1 MFWEVLPLPFASL
14 WRLRLA
20 LAHAF
25 VPWECLRDE
34 LCPRK
39 GWRTHMCTWMVA
51 SMCVFGGSGDFVCVF
66 GVVGAPPC
74 VLGVSLVALAHLL
87 VPLKGICST

>member
-51 SMCVFGGSGDFVCVF
+51 SMCVFGEFGAFLGVF
-66 GVVGAPPC
+66 GGAGAP
-74 VLGVSLVALAHLL
+74 LGFLEVSLVALAHLL
-87 VPLKGICST
+87 VPLRGICST